1 VFKYWPMVERFVKNV
16 ENPIIFLAR
25 DKDDPLKNPFI
36 PSSYLMY
43 FIMFIIPEFNNEP
56 VILTF
61 CFI

>member
-1 VFKYWPMVERFVKNV
+1 MVERFVKNV